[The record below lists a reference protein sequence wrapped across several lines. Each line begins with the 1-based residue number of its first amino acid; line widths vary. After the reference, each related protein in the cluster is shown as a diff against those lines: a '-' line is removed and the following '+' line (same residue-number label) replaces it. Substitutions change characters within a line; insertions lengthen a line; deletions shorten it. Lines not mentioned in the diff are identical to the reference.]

1 MKEVEDILNAI
12 VDEAEKN
19 VSDCTNGEK
28 QVVLDDMFASLLNS
42 WVKATSGR
50 DD

>member
-1 MKEVEDILNAI
+1 MKEVKDISK
-12 VDEAEKN
+12 VKQDEAEKDVN
-19 VSDCTNGEK
+19 DYKEEEK

-42 WVKATSGR
+42 WVKATSGS